1 MAKVYILK
9 SLRTG
14 RYYVGSTVELEGRL
28 PDHRVNHIPSSPK
41 PGSWKLVYQEA
52 YDSMVR
58 ARQRER
64 EIKGWKSHRLI
75 EQLITRSNAGKSEPP
90 TRERQPLEYLRGRH
104 HLSRW

>member
-14 RYYVGSTVELEGRL
+14 RYYVGSTVDLDRRLSEHGR
-28 PDHRVNHIPSSPK
+28 NHSPYTRK
-41 PGSWKLVYQEA
+41 RGPWKLVYQEA

-75 EQLITRSNAGKSEPP
+75 EQLITRSNAG
-90 TRERQPLEYLRGRH
+90 
-104 HLSRW
+104 